1 MNGEEECAGR
11 RGGKRNGR
19 EKMDEEMIKRK
30 GNRKVGRWIEKRGR
44 DEKMREAKGAF
55 VSQ

>member
-1 MNGEEECAGR
+1 
-11 RGGKRNGR
+11 
-19 EKMDEEMIKRK
+19 MDEEMIKRK